1 MKKCEFWTTFK
12 MRIREIFLCWD
23 IWAAICLCI
32 LLFIILPP
40 KISCS
45 FAKDMSVTAIN
56 VLVIIFSVFFAVLS
70 IMISSGTDDFIEFL
84 EKKEDFTGIMI
95 NFKMTF
101 KIIFG
106 SLVLIIFYY
115 GMLLRLIG
123 KGMTTNSLWLFI
135 FFSFLFLYSLFA
147 FFNASLD
154 AMTFS
159 QYRVEFFK
167 QKNNS

>member
-1 MKKCEFWTTFK
+1 M
-12 MRIREIFLCWD
+12 CWD
-23 IWAAICLCI
+23 IWAALVLCLI
-32 LLFIILPP
+32 LFIILPP
-40 KISCS
+40 KIACS

-56 VLVIIFSVFFAVLS
+56 VLVIVFSVFFAVLS

-84 EKKEDFTGIMI
+84 EEKEDFTGIMI
-95 NFKMTF
+95 NFKITF
-101 KIIFG
+101 VVIFG

-115 GMLLRLIG
+115 GMLLMLIG
-123 KGMTTNSLWLFI
+123 KGITTNPTWLFI
-135 FFSFLFLYSLFA
+135 IFSFLLSYSLFT

-167 QKNNS
+167 QKK